1 MANNK
6 KISYL
11 NKDFNSF
18 KQSLIDYAKTY
29 FSSNYNDFSPS
40 SPGTMFIEM
49 ASYVGDVL
57 AFYQD
62 NQIQENFLQYAKEK
76 ENLYTLAYMFGY
88 KPKVTKTATAKLDI
102 YQILPATP
110 SASVSVPDWRYA
122 MVIEEGSQVNSTV
135 GNIGFFIKDKIDF
148 SISSSQNPT
157 ELKVYSINGGT
168 DLPEYYLLKKTV
180 DAIAGTEKSTT
191 FDFGPPQRYST
202 VTIQDE
208 NIIEITS
215 VVDSDNNIW
224 YEVPYLA
231 QETIYES
238 VSNDITN
245 DPNLNQYSDTTPY
258 LLKLKRVPRRF
269 ISRFKTDSTLEM
281 KFGVGN
287 FNDVDEVIIPNP
299 ENVGLGITDGITK
312 INTAFDPSNFLFT
325 KTYGIAPSNTQL
337 TVKYIVGGGAASNV
351 AAETLTDISNAVKS
365 FKYTNLDNTISNYVI
380 NSLAITNP
388 EPAVGGGDGDT
399 EDEIRLNTL
408 TTFPAQLRAV
418 TLDDYLIRSYS
429 LPSKFGVISKAYT
442 VQDSQIDNT
451 DNNKLSLSI
460 YVLSQGTG
468 GALANASYA
477 TKQNLK
483 TYLSQFRMLTDA
495 VNIKDAFIVNIGVDF
510 DIMVLP
516 NYNSQEVILN
526 CITELQNYFDINKW
540 QINQAIILSEIYVML
555 DKVKGVQTV
564 KNIEITNKVGES
576 LGYSKYA
583 YDIKA
588 ATNNRIIYPSLD
600 PSIFELKFP
609 QNDIR
614 GRVSGF

>member
-1 MANNK
+1 L
-6 KISYL
+6 IRSSY
-11 NKDFNSF
+11 SF
-18 KQSLIDYAKTY
+18 T
-29 FSSNYNDFSPS
+29 
-40 SPGTMFIEM
+40 TC
-49 ASYVGDVL
+49 
-57 AFYQD
+57 
-62 NQIQENFLQYAKEK
+62 
-76 ENLYTLAYMFGY
+76 Y
-88 KPKVTKTATAKLDI
+88 KC
-102 YQILPATP
+102 
-110 SASVSVPDWRYA
+110 
-122 MVIEEGSQVNSTV
+122 
-135 GNIGFFIKDKIDF
+135 
-148 SISSSQNPT
+148 
-157 ELKVYSINGGT
+157 
-168 DLPEYYLLKKTV
+168 
-180 DAIAGTEKSTT
+180 
-191 FDFGPPQRYST
+191 
-202 VTIQDE
+202 
-208 NIIEITS
+208 III
-215 VVDSDNNIW
+215 
-224 YEVPYLA
+224 
-231 QETIYES
+231 
-238 VSNDITN
+238 
-245 DPNLNQYSDTTPY
+245 
-258 LLKLKRVPRRF
+258 
-269 ISRFKTDSTLEM
+269 
-281 KFGVGN
+281 
-287 FNDVDEVIIPNP
+287 
-299 ENVGLGITDGITK
+299 
-312 INTAFDPSNFLFT
+312 PSNFLFT

-388 EPAVGGGDGDT
+388 EPAVGGGDGNT

-526 CITELQNYFDINKW
+526 CITALKEYLKTDKL
-540 QINQAIILSEIYVML
+540 QINQPIIISELYVLL
-555 DKVKGVQTV
+555 DRIKGVQTV
-564 KNIEITNKVGES
+564 KSIEVTNKVGEN

-583 YDIKA
+583 YDVKGAI
-588 ATNNRIIYPSLD
+588 NNRVLYPSLD
-600 PSIFELKFP
+600 PCIFEVKYP
-609 QNDIR
+609 DVDIR
-614 GRVSGF
+614 GRTSGY